1 MWNSVHP
8 SKGKVGKSS
17 SPQKCRLRNAQGVV
31 RHSSA
36 LCGPSYCL
44 FFVAHVSFLGM
55 ALKCFHGNIVWWK
68 GVWQISGF
76 ICSFADSPWSSYM
89 RPHANFGF
97 LSKLFSWVYQPTE
110 KPICISLSNGCSK
123 QRCPRVVMITWRHC
137 DGRPTEVSPKM
148 FSDPDAL
155 SKVTIHPIILLT
167 MSLRKTYSKKQQ
179 LECEPHSGWW
189 RTRRRLQRPKLYNLN
204 HSQPLSTIL
213 NHQDRPALQDSAGW
227 CCRGLSNFC
236 WWLSNFSFCILNFF
250 IFP

>member
-55 ALKCFHGNIVWWK
+55 ALNCFHGNIFWWK

-110 KPICISLSNGCSK
+110 KPICIPLSNGCSK
-123 QRCPRVVMITWRHC
+123 QRCPRVMMITWRHC
-137 DGRPTEVSPKM
+137 DG
-148 FSDPDAL
+148 
-155 SKVTIHPIILLT
+155 PIVPLKFHRKCFAILMLFQK
-167 MSLRKTYSKKQQ
+167 SQSIQSSSWQCLWGN
-179 LECEPHSGWW
+179 L
-189 RTRRRLQRPKLYNLN
+189 LQEAAAWVWA
-204 HSQPLSTIL
+204 T
-213 NHQDRPALQDSAGW
+213 
-227 CCRGLSNFC
+227 
-236 WWLSNFSFCILNFF
+236 
-250 IFP
+250 